1 MPSAAPSN
9 GAQSKNIRLLAH
21 HDMGGFGKCGEGPR
35 RLGAQHGVM
44 ARGRGSLADATGAGA
59 AARGRK
65 GALEFLSANAYRPSL
80 LNRLASDV
88 DSA

>member
-44 ARGRGSLADATGAGA
+44 ARGRGSLADATGAEA
-59 AARGRK
+59 AARGEKRGFGILIRK
-65 GALEFLSANAYRPSL
+65 RIPPLPIE
-80 LNRLASDV
+80 
-88 DSA
+88 